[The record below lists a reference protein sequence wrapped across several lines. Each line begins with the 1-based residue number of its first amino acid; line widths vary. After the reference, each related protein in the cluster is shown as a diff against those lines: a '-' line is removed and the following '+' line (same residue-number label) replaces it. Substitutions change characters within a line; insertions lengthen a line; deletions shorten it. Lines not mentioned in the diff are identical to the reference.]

1 MKSPKEKKKNQRIQ
15 KKDLF
20 LKKLLLSAQNEVTQ

>member
-1 MKSPKEKKKNQRIQ
+1 MKSPKVNNKNQRIQ

-20 LKKLLLSAQNEVTQ
+20 LKKLLLSAQKK

>member
-1 MKSPKEKKKNQRIQ
+1 MKSPKVNNKNQRIQ